1 MAPCEALCLQHNGG
15 RAGSKARA
23 WGEAALGGGRK
34 LGRIYIGTSGWSYPG
49 WREGIYAGVP
59 RRLWLS
65 RLAEHFNAVEIN
77 ATFYGAQRRETF
89 ARWAEATP
97 PQFRFAMKAN
107 RYITHN
113 KKLLGCAGPVRRE
126 RERALGLGGKLS
138 AVVWQLPAGLHRK
151 LERLEAFAE
160 VLGQWPEVRQV
171 MEFRHP
177 SWFDDE
183 VADCLRRHRL
193 AVCISDAADWPL
205 WDEVT
210 TDLVYL
216 RLHGHTRTYVSAYS
230 TPALRRW
237 AGRIGAWRAEGRDV
251 HVYFD
256 NDAAGAAPRDAL
268 RLRGML
274 DL

>member
-1 MAPCEALCLQHNGG
+1 MGG
-15 RAGSKARA
+15 RGKQ
-23 WGEAALGGGRK
+23 GR
-34 LGRIYIGTSGWSYPG
+34 LYIGTSGWNYSG
-49 WREGIYAGVP
+49 WRASFYAGVP

-65 RLAEHFNAVEIN
+65 HCAEHFNAVEIN

-89 ARWAEATP
+89 ARWAEETP
-97 PQFRFAMKAN
+97 PEFRFAMKAN

-113 KKLLGCAGPVRRE
+113 KKLLESEQPVRRE
-126 RERALGLGGKLS
+126 RERAQALGGKLA
-138 AVVWQLPAGLHRK
+138 AVVWQLPANLHRN
-151 LERLEAFAE
+151 LARLETFADT
-160 VLGQWPEVRQV
+160 LGQWPEARHAI
-171 MEFRHP
+171 EFRHS

-183 VADCLRRHRL
+183 VADCLRRHRV
-193 AVCISDAADWPL
+193 AVCLSDAADWPL
-205 WDEVT
+205 WDVVT

-230 TPALRRW
+230 TPSLRRW
-237 AGRIGAWRAEGRDV
+237 AQRIRAWRAEGRDV

-274 DL
+274 NV